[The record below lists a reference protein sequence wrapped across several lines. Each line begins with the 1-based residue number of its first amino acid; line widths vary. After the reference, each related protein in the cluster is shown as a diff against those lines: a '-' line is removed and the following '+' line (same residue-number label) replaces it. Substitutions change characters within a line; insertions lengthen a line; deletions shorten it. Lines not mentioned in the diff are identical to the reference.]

1 MNISF
6 KKNKNSLRRIE
17 VRKTEQKSYTVIVH
31 LENYFVG
38 QNWEWGILTYLKL
51 NINKTLPL
59 IRWFKNLILICRWG
73 NFFLL

>member
-1 MNISF
+1 MNFSF
-6 KKNKNSLRRIE
+6 KKNKNNLRRIE

-51 NINKTLPL
+51 NINKTLSL

-73 NFFLL
+73 KKNLL